1 MTPMEENQLRR
12 VFFPHVDEK
21 QSEVQNDKLRFVYY
35 TNAETAYRLIANKEI
50 WMRSTS
56 TMNDYSEV
64 EHGFECL
71 NAAYNSEAGNA
82 FTSAINN
89 HFPGLANEVVDH
101 FNRWLPVIRNQTYIA
116 CLSEHPEDEDQNGR
130 LSMWRAY
137 GGRAGVAIV
146 INAAPLFVQADGV
159 GVYSSPVAYRTQ
171 SQVEEDLR
179 VVTQRVL
186 DGARYIE
193 ELGRDATRD
202 ILFNMFR
209 FSVLCTKHPGFREE
223 REWRVI
229 ASPIMNSSPLLTES
243 VEVISGVPQRIQKLK
258 FDNYPSLGVNLDIPH
273 LLNRVVI
280 GPCEH
285 PLAVL
290 FALREA
296 LGKSGVQNPEEVV
309 YVSELP
315 LRISA

>member
-12 VFFPHVDEK
+12 VFFPHADEMQK
-21 QSEVQNDKLRFVYY
+21 AVQRDKLRFVYY

-71 NAAYNSEAGNA
+71 NAAYKSDAGKA
-82 FTSAINN
+82 FTGAIDN
-89 HFPGLANEVVDH
+89 HFPGLSKEAEDH
-101 FNRWLPVIRNQTYIA
+101 FNKWLPIIRNQTYIA

-146 INAAPLFVQADGV
+146 INAAALFVQADGV

-171 SQVEEDLR
+171 SQVEDALG

-186 DGARYIE
+186 ENSGYIE
-193 ELGRDATRD
+193 ELGREATRHV
-202 ILFNMFR
+202 LFNMFR
-209 FSVLCTKHPGFREE
+209 FSVLCTKHPGFLEE

-229 ASPIMNSSPLLTES
+229 ASPIMNASPLLTES
-243 VEVISGVPQRIQKLK
+243 VEVIGGIPQKVQKLR
-258 FDNYPSLGVNLDIPH
+258 FDNYPALGVNLDIPT
-273 LLNRVVI
+273 LVNRVVI
-280 GPCEH
+280 GPCEN
-285 PLAVL
+285 PLPVL
-290 FALREA
+290 FAIREA
-296 LGKSGVQNPEEVV
+296 LGKSGVKNPEETV

-315 LRISA
+315 LRIPA